1 MSMLRPMAL
10 RLGPLLAV
18 VDALALAGVAWL
30 AHLVRFQGPIRIE
43 KWAEVMSHPGLA
55 VVGVVLLWGLATAAE
70 LYGPL
75 RIRRRRELAIRV
87 AVVGGFWGF
96 GIALATYAVPSWRFG
111 RGLLILTT
119 GVWAVIAWL
128 ARVVV
133 RRWVAARFR
142 APALVVGEAAA
153 VAGVCARLRHHPLAP
168 WEPVDGAHIVP
179 AELAGVAR
187 GLEAEVV
194 ILVGSVGGFGAV
206 ASDLAVLHFSG
217 VPVVVTSELWAWL
230 DGRLPVEEL
239 SPDAFLHQPGFG
251 SVHWQLFNRLTRVL
265 DVLLALVMVIP
276 AAPLVVLGGL
286 LVLLFDGR
294 PAFYLQLRV
303 GQFGRGFRILKLRTM
318 RRDAEEDGPSFSPPG
333 DPRVTA
339 TGRWLRRLRV
349 DELPQ
354 LLNVLRGDMS
364 LVGPRPER
372 PEFVNELARQIP
384 YYTFRLAVP
393 PGITGWAQ
401 VNMPYAC
408 DVDEHRRKLEYDLY
422 FIRERSVGLY
432 LLTLLRTLNA
442 ALAGVR

>member
-1 MSMLRPMAL
+1 MGL

-18 VDALALAGVAWL
+18 ADGLALAGVAWL
-30 AHLVRFQGPIRIE
+30 AHLARFQGPIRGD
-43 KWAEVMSHPGLA
+43 KWTEVVSHPGLG
-55 VVGVVLLWGLATAAE
+55 VVGILLLWGLATAAE

-75 RIRRRRELAIRV
+75 RLRRRRELAVRV
-87 AVVGGFWGF
+87 AVVGGFWGV
-96 GIALATYAVPSWRFG
+96 GVAAATYLEPSWRFG
-111 RGLLILTT
+111 RGLLALTT
-119 GVWAVIAWL
+119 SGWVVAAWL
-128 ARVVV
+128 VRVGV

-142 APALVVGEAAA
+142 PPALVVGETAA
-153 VAGVCARLRHHPLAP
+153 VAGVCDRLRQHPLAP
-168 WEPVDGAHIVP
+168 WEPVDGASLSP
-179 AELAGVAR
+179 SELAGVAR
-187 GLEAEVV
+187 RLEAEVV
-194 ILVGSVGGFGAV
+194 VLVGSVGGFGAV
-206 ASDLAVLHFSG
+206 ASDLATLHFSG

-230 DGRLPVEEL
+230 DGRLPVDEL

-265 DVLLALVMVIP
+265 DVLLALVMMIP
-276 AAPLVVLGGL
+276 AAPLVLLGGL
-286 LVLLFDGR
+286 LVWLSDGR
-294 PAFYLQLRV
+294 PVFYLQPRV

-318 RRDAEEDGPSFSPPG
+318 RRDAEDDGPSFSPPG
-333 DPRVTA
+333 DPRVTPV
-339 TGRWLRRLRV
+339 GRWLRRLRV

-372 PEFVNELARQIP
+372 PEFVADLARQLP

-408 DVDEHRRKLEYDLY
+408 DLDEHRRKLEYDLY

-442 ALAGVR
+442 ALAGAR